1 MAMSVKVMSHQKV
14 WALKEAVGC
23 LCTLYR
29 DTTTHPTRP
38 PPYWWRVLSRNHR
51 TRPVD
56 FKRMGHKVTLKRMR
70 LWGKNENDFCQLF
83 CSKTTG
89 RQGACKGR

>member
-1 MAMSVKVMSHQKV
+1 MAMSVKVTSHQKI

-56 FKRMGHKVTLKRMR
+56 FKQMGHKMTLLK
-70 LWGKNENDFCQLF
+70 E
-83 CSKTTG
+83 
-89 RQGACKGR
+89 